1 MKDIKAEFLAEL
13 DSIEKEKAE
22 VARQRDILVT
32 DKTALEK
39 RALDLELKEKEA
51 TKKISEAGGI
61 DEVQALRA
69 SYTAKMAEL
78 EEELDAQKS
87 KKVFLIRWENRLV
100 EIENR
105 QKLDLE
111 KLTKGKEELDQ
122 DKKTYKEKLKTEFL
136 EALKKQMPQ

>member
-87 KKVFLIRWENRLV
+87 KKVFFIKWENRLV

-105 QKLDLE
+105 KKLDFESLAIQ
-111 KLTKGKEELDQ
+111 KEELSK
-122 DKKTYKEKLKTEFL
+122 DKAEYKEKLKTEFL